1 MTRDRVIEQ
10 RLPASQRAEESVIS
24 TLMRS
29 EEARTEIISSGL
41 EVDAFYYRPY
51 RLAFEEI
58 VERYYSD
65 DPIDPL
71 SIAEAIGPRAAEQ
84 WEIPEREAVDRLVAL
99 AKPDPAETLSVR
111 EHARIIKRHHDYREL
126 MEVSTTATIHAIDQD
141 LDPEDIAGTLSAA
154 ATRIVTGSMV
164 NNELLTYGEL
174 GRRWTRLK
182 QDEIV
187 ARASGGELGAY
198 FGIKGVDDYVKGLR
212 PTELWMLGG
221 DPGVGKSAI
230 AWACAR
236 NFAWRQ
242 MRKPPERRIATLVL
256 SLEMGEELSSTRFAQ
271 IEAKVEGEILRA
283 GTFTRELLRE
293 IAGKWAANRELPL
306 IVNHSGSL
314 RESQIKALCV
324 EAIRRFNV
332 GLVIIDHF
340 RFIKTDEHFQNKNDA
355 DEQVVAFL
363 KGTLAKDLNLA
374 VICLAHTTKND
385 NRRPTMDDLRGS
397 KMISAFADL
406 VSFPYWPW
414 KHASQE
420 KRDRG
425 LIARDE
431 YELIWDKVRQGAP
444 GTGELWIDMSTMT
457 IR

>member
-1 MTRDRVIEQ
+1 MSDKQ
-10 RLPASQRAEESVIS
+10 PASQRAEESVIGS
-24 TLMRS
+24 LLRS

-41 EVDAFYYRPY
+41 DGKHFYFRPY
-51 RLAFEEI
+51 RLAFEEV

-71 SIAEAIGPRAAEQ
+71 TVAEAIGPRAAEL
-84 WEIPEREAVDRLVAL
+84 WRISEREAVDKVTAL
-99 AKPDPAETLSVR
+99 AKPDPADTLSVV
-111 EHARIIKRHHDYREL
+111 EHGKIIRRHCNYRDL
-126 MEVSTTATIHAIDQD
+126 MSVASNALALAMQQEQ
-141 LDPEDIAGTLSAA
+141 DPEDIAGKLGTA
-154 ATRIVTGSMV
+154 ATRVITGSMPHS
-164 NNELLTYGEL
+164 ELLTYSEL

-182 QDEIV
+182 TEGLAAQ
-187 ARASGGELGAY
+187 AAGYELGAK
-198 FGIKGVDDYVKGLR
+198 FGIKAVDEFVKGLR
-212 PTELWMLGG
+212 PTELWILGG

-236 NFAWRQ
+236 NFAQRQ
-242 MRKPPERRIATLVL
+242 MQKPADRRIATLVF

-271 IEAKVEGEILRA
+271 IESGMQGEMLRA
-283 GTFTRELLRE
+283 GSYTRMDLQS
-293 IAGKWAANRELPL
+293 IAQSWAANRELPL

-324 EAIRRFNV
+324 EAIRKFNV

-340 RFIKTDEHFQNKNDA
+340 RFITTDQRFENKNDA
-355 DEQVVAFL
+355 DEQIVGFL

-374 VICLAHTTKND
+374 VVCLAHTTKNE

-406 VSFPYWPW
+406 ISFPYWPW
-414 KHASQE
+414 KHASQAE
-420 KRDRG
+420 RERG
-425 LIARDE
+425 LIARQE
-431 YELIWDKVRQGAP
+431 YELVWEKVRQGAT